1 VKRQWVEAFVGAV
14 LDGAAREIV
23 ARVSGEIAEIKLPK
37 MPKHIGDQVFG
48 TAVSVDGRS
57 VGVLVYYQ

>member
-1 VKRQWVEAFVGAV
+1 MKRRWVEAFVGAV

-23 ARVSGEIAEIKLPK
+23 ARVSGEIAEVKLPK

-48 TAVSVDGRS
+48 TAVSVDGCT
-57 VGVLVYYQ
+57 VGVLLSYK